1 MSEARINNAVDRI
14 EKALARV
21 ETQVALARHSGGDDS
36 ALLAKHD
43 ALRASVASRTS
54 IIEARWMTCGSCPSA
69 QATV

>member
-43 ALRASVASRTS
+43 ALRASVASSLAELDRV
-54 IIEARWMTCGSCPSA
+54 IGSLE
-69 QATV
+69 Q